1 MASPLID
8 KLRGGQVLLGLCNMH
23 PTPGI
28 IEVM

>member
-8 KLRGGQVLLGLCNMH
+8 KLRRGQVLLGQCNLH
-23 PTPGI
+23 PAPGI